1 MTEQHSRK
9 RIHRTRWVDIAAAL
23 LLLFI
28 CYFGITSL
36 ISFVQYRSL
45 QFGTSQQASMEVTE
59 PAQMLVLRDEHLLRS
74 GVIGEVTP
82 VIAAGERVKDGTVI
96 AHIVSEGGVHTM
108 LTAKY
113 SGVVSYTLDGWEEHA
128 PGEKPTLKELDAIFD
143 ELNAEPVADDA
154 DDTEEIIT
162 SNSGRA
168 KIIDNLR
175 DYQLYLQ
182 LPGDADLHLLGSK
195 LSLYL
200 EDGTLIKGSI
210 INKLNGDDC
219 HYLVAK
225 IDSSYDVLLS
235 IREQQVEVV
244 TETVSGIMVPYQAVY
259 LDADG
264 NCGIYYKHNG
274 RLAYAL
280 VEVERDLGEYLQV
293 SGIVAGKTIVL
304 NPAKARE
311 GQKVYKK

>member
-1 MTEQHSRK
+1 MTEQQRPRK
-9 RIHRTRWVDIAAAL
+9 RIRRARWVDIIAAL

-28 CYFGITSL
+28 LYFAGSSL
-36 ISFVQYRSL
+36 LSFTQYNRL
-45 QFGTSQQASMEVTE
+45 QFGIAQQASMEVKE
-59 PAQMLVLRDEHLLRS
+59 PAQMLVLRKEHMLRS
-74 GVIGEVTP
+74 GVIGEVAP
-82 VIAAGERVKDGTVI
+82 QIQAGERVKDGTVI
-96 AHIVSEGGVHTM
+96 AHIVTETGVRTA

-113 SGVVSYTLDGWEEHA
+113 SGVVSYDVDGWEEHA
-128 PGEKPTLKELDAIFD
+128 PGEKPTLKDLDSYFTQLVD
-143 ELNAEPVADDA
+143 VTSA

-182 LPGDADLHLLGSK
+182 LPADADIHLLGSK
-195 LSLYL
+195 LTMYL
-200 EDGTLIKGSI
+200 EDGALIKGSI
-210 INKLNGDDC
+210 INKLHNDQY
-219 HYLVAK
+219 HYLVVSV
-225 IDSSYDVLLS
+225 DSSYDVLLN
-235 IREQQVEVV
+235 IRNEQVEVV

-264 NCGIYYKHNG
+264 NCGIYYKHKG
-274 RLAYAL
+274 RLAYTL

-293 SGIVAGKTIVL
+293 SGISAGKSIVL
-304 NPAKARE
+304 NPAKAHV